1 MNMWILAYFNMSG
14 NMWLF
19 LIRILSTYQS
29 INLSQS
35 VYVYEHNSSPV
46 DYSTHRVANRL
57 YFGYRPVWFS
67 TFQVYGFK
75 LLMWISVHVETR
87 RFAIYQFININL
99 SQFINCINTDSFDSR
114 LTLSYCRFIA
124 ILTYQ
129 SHLEDGN
136 WLQVAADLVLN

>member
-1 MNMWILAYFNMSG
+1 
-14 NMWLF
+14 
-19 LIRILSTYQS
+19 
-29 INLSQS
+29 
-35 VYVYEHNSSPV
+35 
-46 DYSTHRVANRL
+46 
-57 YFGYRPVWFS
+57 
-67 TFQVYGFK
+67 
-75 LLMWISVHVETR
+75 MWISVHVETK
-87 RFAIYQFININL
+87 RFAIYINL